1 MENCSNG
8 TSNCSHL
15 GGEGQGLDG
24 PGFGAFSLLLALL
37 SAAQCA
43 LMILTVVALCMARG
57 MSKHLRIFLINILAA
72 ALMMGGT
79 FLILTALSV
88 VLVFAETGLPPIL
101 LCRFMVWTLG
111 VGGYA
116 RPLNVSAYA
125 VVVLVYVRFG
135 KKNWKTQ
142 YSGLSVA
149 FLWLIAVVMNTI
161 HLVPPVTNM
170 QYLDGVVCYT
180 DTDASIVV
188 VISVFSSIRL
198 IFGSIAPLVV
208 CIVIPVYCLHY
219 TRKHSIT
226 GDTGYTKAITRLA
239 LFLVT
244 GNVVNLAGTLLI
256 TVAAY
261 FSATSVSVYIL
272 YGFGVISLLPTPI
285 VIIMFLK
292 SVQNQM
298 KAVVTCHCSHSTAVH
313 PAQPLEKP

>member
-1 MENCSNG
+1 
-8 TSNCSHL
+8 
-15 GGEGQGLDG
+15 
-24 PGFGAFSLLLALL
+24 
-37 SAAQCA
+37 
-43 LMILTVVALCMARG
+43 
-57 MSKHLRIFLINILAA
+57 
-72 ALMMGGT
+72 
-79 FLILTALSV
+79 
-88 VLVFAETGLPPIL
+88 
-101 LCRFMVWTLG
+101 MVG
-111 VGGYA
+111 VEAYA
-116 RPLNVSAYA
+116 RLLNVSAHT
-125 VVVLVYVRFG
+125 VVVLAYVRFG
-135 KKNWKTQ
+135 KKDWKTQ

-149 FLWLIAVVMNTI
+149 VLWIIALATNTVI
-161 HLVPPVTNM
+161 LVPPVTNM
-170 QYLDGVVCYT
+170 QYLDRVVCYT
-180 DTDASIVV
+180 NSDASIVEA
-188 VISVFSSIRL
+188 VFVFTSIRL

-313 PAQPLEKP
+313 PAQPLEKPYHSP